1 METLIFDYNEVF
13 KGPRAQDMREF
24 LELRFRVF
32 VQGLGWSLPSRDG
45 MESDQY
51 DNPNCTYILVKR
63 SGRVVAGARIIPSCQ
78 DWFGQTNLLRD
89 AAKGRITSI
98 APDLFP
104 SDYDFADSYE
114 CSRLSVDVDQLSNL
128 EVAQVFKHLGQA
140 FAQVAQE
147 RGFRT
152 YLSLSPPALLRKF
165 RALGFDV
172 STVGEKYICQDD
184 GRRYLVLSLSNFQA
198 IAA

>member
-114 CSRLSVDVDQLSNL
+114 CSRLSVDVDQLSKPRGRPG
-128 EVAQVFKHLGQA
+128 VQA
-140 FAQVAQE
+140 SRASVCP
-147 RGFRT
+147 GGSRT
-152 YLSLSPPALLRKF
+152 RVSDLSIPFPARP
-165 RALGFDV
+165 
-172 STVGEKYICQDD
+172 ST
-184 GRRYLVLSLSNFQA
+184 
-198 IAA
+198 